1 MMDLT
6 WWALNDRGEDDRNPS
21 LEHCWHCQRRIDRG
35 PGAEPFSYG
44 QHGLMRHVRCD
55 VWDALGPDSPGTLA
69 RFLHDVELMHRW
81 DQTEE
86 DVEYAT
92 AEYREDLTRYWMA
105 TAPDRR
111 EDCVNELRQLVEQG
125 EAAVD
130 ADDV

>member
-1 MMDLT
+1 MIAIPRSST
-6 WWALNDRGEDDRNPS
+6 VGTVNGASTVGRGPS
-21 LEHCWHCQRRIDRG
+21 RFPMGSTASCAMSAATSGMPWRRILPAR
-35 PGAEPFSYG
+35 
-44 QHGLMRHVRCD
+44 
-55 VWDALGPDSPGTLA
+55 SPGSCTT
-69 RFLHDVELMHRW
+69 W
-81 DQTEE
+81 SSCTGGDQTEE

-130 ADDV
+130 A